1 MTKARDIASAAPA
14 PAGVT
19 STELGYVDGV
29 TSALQ
34 TQIDGKIGSAAAI
47 NPTIVDA
54 KGDIIAAT
62 AADTVARL
70 AVGANNT
77 VLTADSATA
86 TGLKWATPVA
96 GGITLLSTSTLNNG
110 TSAQNITGITG
121 GSYKQILV
129 TVDNMNTSGGQNWHF
144 RLNSDTGS
152 NYVRGYQGQY
162 WAGGDA
168 AVAGPDTQVYLGNR
182 VSNQTGTWWK
192 KGYGVFMIYNCSS
205 SGQMIVDWKAIS
217 QDGGGGATFTYTT
230 GIAIYNASAALTS
243 FGFTLMDSTFTAGT
257 VKVYGVN

>member
-1 MTKARDIASAAPA
+1 MTKARDLANAGTALTTVSA
-14 PAGVT
+14 
-19 STELGYVDGV
+19 TELGYLDGV
-29 TSALQ
+29 TSAVQ
-34 TQIDGKIGSAAAI
+34 TQINSKIGQATAI

-70 AVGANNT
+70 GVGTNGQ
-77 VLTADSATA
+77 VLTADSAES
-86 TGLKWATPVA
+86 TGIKWATPSS
-96 GGITLLSTSTLNNG
+96 GGMTLLSTSTLNNG

-121 GSYKQILV
+121 SSYKKILI

-152 NYVRGYQGQY
+152 NYIRGYQGQY
-162 WAGGDA
+162 WGGGDA
-168 AVAGPDTQVYLGNR
+168 LVSGPDTQVYLGNR
-182 VSNQTGTWWK
+182 VSNATATWWK
-192 KGYGVFMIYNCSS
+192 KGYGVFTIYNCNA

-217 QDGGGGATFTYTT
+217 QDGGAGATFTFTT

-243 FGFTLMDSTFTAGT
+243 FGFTLLDSTFTAGT

>member
-34 TQIDGKIGSAAAI
+34 TQIDSKIGSAAAI

-77 VLTADSATA
+77 VLTADSSTA
-86 TGLKWATPVA
+86 TGLKWAAAA
-96 GGITLLSTSTLNNG
+96 GGGKVLQVVSATKTDTFTSTSTAYTDITGLSVTITPSSTSSKIMIFADVKGNG
-110 TSAQNITGITG
+110 TPASNGAIFCLARG
-121 GSYKQILV
+121 GTAI
-129 TVDNMNTSGGQNWHF
+129 
-144 RLNSDTGS
+144 
-152 NYVRGYQGQY
+152 
-162 WAGGDA
+162 AIGDA
-168 AVAGPDTQVYLGNR
+168 ASTRTRGNGGLYINDSGQTTTTTMSFLDSPATTSATTYNVRGLIAGSTFYVNRASGDPDT
-182 VSNQTGTWWK
+182 
-192 KGYGVFMIYNCSS
+192 
-205 SGQMIVDWKAIS
+205 
-217 QDGGGGATFTYTT
+217 GAVMR
-230 GIAIYNASAALTS
+230 AASTI
-243 FGFTLMDSTFTAGT
+243 T
-257 VKVYGVN
+257 VMEIGA

>member
-34 TQIDGKIGSAAAI
+34 TQIDSKIGSAAAI

-77 VLTADSATA
+77 VLTADSSTA
-86 TGLKWATPVA
+86 TGLKWAAAA
-96 GGITLLSTSTLNNG
+96 GGGKVLQVVSATKTDTFTSTSTSYTDITGLSVSITPSATSSKIMVFVNLTGNG
-110 TSAQNITGITG
+110 APASNGSYYRLMRGTTAIAIGDTASTRTRASGTMYINDTGQLTSTSFSNLDSPSTTSATTYKVQGMIPG
-121 GSYKQILV
+121 G
-129 TVDNMNTSGGQNWHF
+129 TF
-144 RLNSDTGS
+144 
-152 NYVRGYQGQY
+152 YV
-162 WAGGDA
+162 
-168 AVAGPDTQVYLGNR
+168 NR
-182 VSNQTGTWWK
+182 
-192 KGYGVFMIYNCSS
+192 S
-205 SGQMIVDWKAIS
+205 SGDVDTDVIARAASTITVMEI
-217 QDGGGGATFTYTT
+217 GA
-230 GIAIYNASAALTS
+230 
-243 FGFTLMDSTFTAGT
+243 
-257 VKVYGVN
+257 